1 MRCIW
6 SPALIRGNTV
16 WQYYRDEPFLDNN
29 GNITDFPDDN
39 INSTSFKFKTKMAGR
54 IGEEGKKNVKIR
66 LPLNY
71 LGNFWRILEILFINC
86 EINLVL
92 TWPVRCSKTN
102 IYNNWYKN
110 LCSICDFI
118 NFKRLQLVKEII
130 TQTVASYIIPRFK
143 NATTSTW
150 C

>member
-6 SPALIRGNTV
+6 SPVLIRGNTV

-92 TWPVRCSKTN
+92 TWPVRCFIIDNPILAQKPTFTITDTKIYVPFVTLSTSKDC
-102 IYNNWYKN
+102 NW
-110 LCSICDFI
+110 S
-118 NFKRLQLVKEII
+118 R
-130 TQTVASYIIPRFK
+130 R
-143 NATTSTW
+143 
-150 C
+150 